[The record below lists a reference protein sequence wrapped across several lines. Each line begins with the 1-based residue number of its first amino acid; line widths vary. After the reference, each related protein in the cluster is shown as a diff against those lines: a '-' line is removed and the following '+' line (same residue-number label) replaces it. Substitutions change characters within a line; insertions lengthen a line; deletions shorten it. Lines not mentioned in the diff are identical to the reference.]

1 MWKILKQIDKIF
13 GDINNWFKINQLVLN
28 YNKTHYL
35 QFSVKN
41 GKDHDLKLNYQGNYI
56 KSSTNT
62 KFLGLIIDDS
72 RVCVLGGSDGAASG
86 FAGTLLG
93 WLGGLPLSCRLF
105 SSKYAGFTLS
115 ADTVISR
122 PRTTILSVLL
132 VRASTLCGPLYG
144 GSRARRMV
152 SCRRKTCVESCRFL
166 GMHAVLPGLGVVGSC
181 GGGAAE

>member
-1 MWKILKQIDKIF
+1 
-13 GDINNWFKINQLVLN
+13 VRPEC
-28 YNKTHYL
+28 
-35 QFSVKN
+35 V
-41 GKDHDLKLNYQGNYI
+41 
-56 KSSTNT
+56 
-62 KFLGLIIDDS
+62 
-72 RVCVLGGSDGAASG
+72 VLGGSDGAASG